1 MPFII
6 NSGVP
11 LISFDDMIDC
21 FNIQVLKKKGEN
33 WAVFGTYGEDFPKLR
48 NVVIRDFQG
57 DKIIIF
63 THNLSDKV
71 NEILVNPKTSICWYS
86 KKHSIQIQFYGNS
99 KLIKSDSF
107 KNKVKSL
114 KDYIG
119 PKPGTRYH
127 ETTDNK
133 VHFCAIEFKID
144 KAVAL
149 KIDREGHTKF
159 ERNFLLN
166 ETFRLI
172 P

>member
-11 LISFDDMIDC
+11 LINFDEMIDC
-21 FNIQVLKKKGEN
+21 FNIQVHKKKGEN
-33 WAVFGTYGEDFPKLR
+33 WAVFATYGEDFPKIR

-63 THNLSDKV
+63 THQLSDKV

-99 KLIKSDSF
+99 KLTNSDSF
-107 KNKVKSL
+107 KNKVTSL
-114 KDYIG
+114 NDYIG
-119 PKPGTRYH
+119 PKPGTIYK
-127 ETTDNK
+127 ESTDNK
-133 VHFCAIEFKID
+133 VHFCVIEFKID
-144 KAVAL
+144 KAIAL

-159 ERNFLLN
+159 EKRFLSNEIIRLN
-166 ETFRLI
+166 